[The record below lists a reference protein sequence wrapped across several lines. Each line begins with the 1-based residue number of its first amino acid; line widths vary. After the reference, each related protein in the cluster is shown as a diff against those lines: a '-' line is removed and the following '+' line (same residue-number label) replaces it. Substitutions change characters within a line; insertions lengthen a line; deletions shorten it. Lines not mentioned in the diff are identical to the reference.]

1 MPNADEVAAP
11 APDLAALLRELRPA
25 LNPGAYAFC
34 VLPAGRGIDFPTVGT
49 FAEPEGMTVIVEE
62 GVAAAHGLAPVFRAA
77 WITLR
82 VRSDLSAVGLT
93 AAVARELAAAGIA
106 CNVVAAVR
114 HDHL

>member
-1 MPNADEVAAP
+1 MPNANEVS
-11 APDLAALLRELRPA
+11 DLTALLRELRPT
-25 LNPGAYAFC
+25 LNPGTYAFC
-34 VLPAGRGIDFPTVGT
+34 TLPAGQGIDLPAIGT
-49 FAEPEGMTVIVEE
+49 FAEPEGLTVIVEE
-62 GVAAAHGLAPVFRAA
+62 NLAAAHGLIPTFRAA

-106 CNVVAAVR
+106 CNVVAAAH